1 MTNDNEQVV
10 RKPVKPI
17 KDKRRYDR
25 FRDRKD
31 KKIYEDDDIEE
42 LNEGD

>member
-1 MTNDNEQVV
+1 MDNKQIE

-25 FRDRKD
+25 QRDRKD
-31 KKIYEDDDIEE
+31 KKLYEVEENIEE
-42 LNEGD
+42 AENSGP